1 MKLLKTFFL
10 LDAIF
15 AALFSVVNIYFGLDV
30 AAFAFPIALAF
41 NAALFH
47 QIYFGLLK
55 NASRGNFN
63 AAKKLLQ
70 YQPFAHLVSF
80 IIRRSGESGTSFAFD
95 VVSVCFWL
103 LAFAFSLAALR
114 LVSDK
119 RLKKIAPDWLE
130 FSKPKKRKGGSWL
143 AFEILDWADALV
155 QAVFMVLL
163 FQIFFFQFYKIP
175 SESMVSE
182 LLIRDRL
189 MVSKITSGPKFP
201 LTKVGLPTFKK
212 YKRGDIV
219 VFRNPHY
226 AGGRKE
232 EVKSVVSELVYMLT
246 FTTVNLNV
254 DKNGQVKAD
263 PLVKRLVGLP
273 GEQLMMVN
281 GILYSR
287 TKDSPRF
294 SPVQEDSKWAN
305 YNLNEK
311 SPELKRLIQEFPISQ
326 EGYEEMLALEKE
338 RDSMDI
344 SAVQKECERLAWDFW
359 RLARGDKL
367 GKAKKDLLSDSEL
380 FEYNLLR
387 DNYSLTTKLL
397 AAGQD
402 GVEWFHAFMTDWTK
416 TAAPQVK
423 DGLYGGDLYSDSNFR
438 LNLMLK
444 LCVGK
449 FVLRNAQL
457 IQSGLPYSSLVDD
470 AEIRGLWDR
479 AQLLQSYINYLDRRN
494 MPVFP
499 ANQAD
504 GSPSYIPDGCYFM
517 MGDNRFNS
525 LDMRHSYE
533 ERMEPLTPYDEY
545 SVYYYTNMEPQ
556 FVSQDKILGTTEFR
570 FWPKGRIGFLR

>member
-15 AALFSVVNIYFGLDV
+15 AALFSFANIYFGLDV
-30 AAFAFPIALAF
+30 AAFAFPISLLF
-41 NAALFH
+41 NAALFY
-47 QIYFGLLK
+47 QFYFGLIK
-55 NASRGNFN
+55 APSRGNFN
-63 AAKKLLQ
+63 AVKKLLQ

-80 IIRRSGESGTSFAFD
+80 IIRRSGENGTSFVFD
-95 VVSVCFWL
+95 VFSVCFWL
-103 LAFAFSLAALR
+103 LAFVFSLAALR
-114 LVSDK
+114 LISDK
-119 RLKKIAPDWLE
+119 QLKKIAPDWLE
-130 FSKPKKRKGGSWL
+130 FSKPKKRKGGAWL

-182 LLIRDRL
+182 LLIKDRL

-201 LTKVGLPTFKK
+201 LTRVGLPAFKK

-226 AGGRKE
+226 SSGRKD

-254 DKNGQVKAD
+254 DSNGQVKAD
-263 PLVKRLVGLP
+263 PLVKRLVGVP
-273 GEQLMMVN
+273 GEQLMMLN
-281 GILYSR
+281 GVLYSR
-287 TKDSPRF
+287 TKDSQNF
-294 SPVQEDSKWAN
+294 SPVQDDAKWAN

-311 SPELKRLIQEFPISQ
+311 SPEIKRLIQEFPINQ
-326 EGYEEMLALEKE
+326 EGYEEMLAFEKE

-344 SAVQKECERLAWDFW
+344 SAAKKECERLAWDFW

-367 GKAKKDLLSDSEL
+367 GKAKKDFLSDNEL
-380 FEYNLLR
+380 FEYNMLR
-387 DNYSLTTKLL
+387 DNYSLTTKLM

-402 GVEWFHAFMTDWTK
+402 GVEWFHAFMTDWIDEAESK
-416 TAAPQVK
+416 IK

-438 LNLMLK
+438 LNLLIK

-457 IQSGLPYSSLVDD
+457 IAQELPYSNLVDD
-470 AEIRGLWDR
+470 PQIRELWNR

-499 ANQAD
+499 ASAAD
-504 GSPSYIPDGCYFM
+504 GSACYIPDGCYFM

-533 ERMEPLTPYDEY
+533 ERLVPLTACDDY

-556 FVSQDKILGTTEFR
+556 WVSQDKILGTTEFR